1 MIDENFGVL
10 YKSAHGKRQD
20 SRNCKKNCKKSAESM
35 HLSFGSSDNFN
46 MQGVSTSL
54 LKSGYLKSEE

>member
-10 YKSAHGKRQD
+10 YKSEHGKRQD
-20 SRNCKKNCKKSAESM
+20 SRNCKKSTEIM
-35 HLSFGSSDNFN
+35 HLSFGFSDNFN